1 MGDEQVLD
9 LKEFLERVQDDKEL
23 LLELLDIFVEDYKD
37 KSRQLD
43 EAVQRNN
50 YEQVRSVAHSLKGAS
65 GNISAKVM
73 CQTFTK
79 LEEMGK
85 DSNLAGAGELLRAL
99 KGQFEDFTVRIN
111 QIKEELES

>member
-1 MGDEQVLD
+1 MGEDQVLD

-37 KSRQLD
+37 KSQQLN

-50 YEQVRSVAHSLKGAS
+50 YEQMRSVAHSLKGSS

-73 CQTFTK
+73 RQTFTK
-79 LEEMGK
+79 LEEMGQNN
-85 DSNLAGAGELLRAL
+85 NLTGAGDLLKNL
-99 KGQFEDFTVRIN
+99 KGQFEDFTARIN
-111 QIKEELES
+111 QVKEELRN